1 VIQEEPSAPVSS
13 QHKISCT
20 PAPDWIEHRSYLSQ
34 TPETEVHC
42 VTNGVCRLLSDI
54 QVDLSG
60 IELAWHSRTVQ
71 RVLTREG
78 AERAAHFVA
87 EFDPEYQ
94 RLEVHFVRVLRGEQ
108 CFEHATPSA
117 FQVFRRE
124 TNLERLALNGRLTAS
139 LLIPDV
145 RIDDIVEVGL
155 TLYGSTPVLGGKY
168 AAWTGFDSFNPWLE
182 SRQRLVRPLARK
194 IIVKEY
200 NNPPEADATIN
211 NDVEALR
218 WQIICQKRREAEQL
232 TPPWLVSVPALQF
245 SEFESWTEVA
255 RLFAP
260 FYEETIVPD
269 ALAEEIDRLSTAHSG
284 LEERAAEWLRF
295 VQKKLRYFALS
306 LGEGGLLP
314 RELGAIWNTRF
325 GDCKDAAKLYI
336 VGARRMGLDVSAA
349 LVSTTHGPALNDFA
363 PSPGVFNHC
372 IVRLYLNGVAYWLDP
387 TMQTQSGSL
396 RHIFQPHAGWAL
408 PLTPETTQ
416 LEKMGGDAP
425 LHVLHSEEELRVGPK
440 RESPAKF
447 RRHVEYFFW
456 AADMVRNRIANE
468 GSAEYARTM
477 LKELQGVWSNV
488 VETQPIE
495 VLDDQAENCLTLVL
509 SYEIHDCW
517 KLHSDGKRSSF
528 SIIDTA
534 ITGEQLNLLGGMP
547 REAEVY
553 LGRPRKI
560 TRYLRMDLPRKWPG
574 NGWWHDLETPGVRFV
589 NRLKID
595 GKIMSNSKEL
605 SITAWSLPAAQ
616 AGAYTDIVNKLR
628 ENILIIW
635 ASERFGRIRPI
646 MAVRPGV
653 GARLAGA
660 MSGGFR
666 LVWIIFILLW
676 LVVPLLRLLVA
687 R

>member
-1 VIQEEPSAPVSS
+1 MIQGEEIAGIGQREKVSCPPV
-13 QHKISCT
+13 
-20 PAPDWIEHRSYLSQ
+20 PDWIEHKPYLSQ
-34 TPETEVHC
+34 TLESELYC
-42 VTNGVCRLLSDI
+42 VANGICRLLSDI

-60 IELAWHSRTVQ
+60 IELAWHTRTVQ
-71 RVLTREG
+71 RILTREG
-78 AERAAHFVA
+78 AERASHFVA
-87 EFDPEYQ
+87 EFDPAYQ
-94 RLEVHFVRVLRGEQ
+94 WLEVHFIRVLRGEERI
-108 CFEHATPSA
+108 EHATPSA

-124 TNLERLALNGRLTAS
+124 ANLERLALDGRLTAS

-145 RIDDIVEVGL
+145 RVDDIVEVGL
-155 TLYGSTPVLGGKY
+155 TLYGSTPVLGGRY

-182 SRQRLVRPLARK
+182 TRQRLVRPLSRK

-200 NNPPEADATIN
+200 NNPPEADITVS
-211 NDVEALR
+211 NDVEDLR
-218 WQIICQKRREAEQL
+218 WQMIGQKRRETEEL
-232 TPPWLVSVPALQF
+232 TPPWLVLVPALQF

-260 FYEETIVPD
+260 FYEESIVPD
-269 ALAEEIDRLSTAHSG
+269 ALAEEIDRLSTAHKG

-295 VQKKLRYFALS
+295 VQQKLRYFALS
-306 LGEGGLLP
+306 LGEGGLIP
-314 RELGAIWNTRF
+314 RELGTIWSTRF

-336 VGARRMGLDVSAA
+336 AGARRMGLDVSAA

-372 IVRLYLNGVAYWLDP
+372 IVRLCLNGVAYWLDP

-416 LEKMGGDAP
+416 LEKMGSDAP
-425 LHVLHSEEELRVGPK
+425 LHVLHSDEELHVGPR

-456 AADMVRNRIANE
+456 AADIVRNRIANE
-468 GSAEYARTM
+468 GAAEYARAM
-477 LKELQGVWSNV
+477 LKELQGVWPNT
-488 VETQPIE
+488 VEDQPIE
-495 VLDDQAENCLTLVL
+495 VLDDQAKNCLTLVL
-509 SYEIHDCW
+509 SYEIRDCW
-517 KLHSDGKRSSF
+517 KLHDDGKRSSF
-528 SIIDTA
+528 STVDTA
-534 ITGEQLNLLGGMP
+534 ITGEQLNPLGGIP
-547 REAEVY
+547 RQAEVY

-560 TRYLRMDLPRKWPG
+560 TRYLRMHLPRKWPG
-574 NGWWHDLETPGVRFV
+574 TGWWHDLETPGLRFV

-595 GKIMSNSKEL
+595 GKIMGNSKEL

-616 AGAYTDIVNKLR
+616 ASAYSDVVDKLR

-635 ASERFGRIRPI
+635 SRERFGKIRP
-646 MAVRPGV
+646 MLAAQPGIS
-653 GARLAGA
+653 ARLAAA

-666 LVWIIFILLW
+666 VAWIIFILLW
-676 LVVPLLRLLVA
+676 IVVPLLRLLAA